1 MCCDPWISHHVVTFK
16 SFTNKLFCETHATC
30 ILLPNNIPLLRVV
43 LWHRMTCLFSEHEF
57 HSVESDKP
65 AILFLFL
72 YSFSFKV
79 SFIFFRHLS
88 RLRLYSLR
96 VVVIIITIMI
106 IIFIIIIAI
115 SYDLYFVSLL
125 LLYLC
130 FFLNLLSAS
139 VLQNEVLT
147 IMTIFFNATSH
158 L

>member
-1 MCCDPWISHHVVTFK
+1 MYITTKQHSIVACGSVTPHD
-16 SFTNKLFCETHATC
+16 L
-30 ILLPNNIPLLRVV
+30 
-43 LWHRMTCLFSEHEF
+43 LFSEHEF
-57 HSVESDKP
+57 YSVESDKP

-79 SFIFFRHLS
+79 SFIFFQHLC

-96 VVVIIITIMI
+96 VVVIIITIMII

-130 FFLNLLSAS
+130 FF
-139 VLQNEVLT
+139 
-147 IMTIFFNATSH
+147 
-158 L
+158 